1 MIYGLYQSAAGMLTS
16 EYRQA
21 VLANNIANADTTGFK
36 RDIATFAERLPAAL
50 AGVRRGPSAPNLAG
64 LSGGL
69 WLGRTQTDFSAA
81 PKSATGNWQD
91 VALDGPG
98 FLMVAANGQRVL
110 TRDGRLLL
118 DAGGQLVAASD
129 GAPVLGVGGV
139 PIHLNPRGGQPSI
152 DSGGRIEQDGAL
164 VGELGLADVK
174 NYAALRKVGAA
185 RFAAPDDELMPAAA
199 LVQAG
204 CVESSGTQPLSELV
218 NMMEASH
225 AYQLNARMI
234 TLQDDSVGK
243 LISTVLRV

>member
-1 MIYGLYQSAAGMLTS
+1 MIYGLYESAAGMLTN

-36 RDIATFAERLPAAL
+36 RDIATFAERTPAAL
-50 AGVRRGPSAPNLAG
+50 SGERRGPSSPDMAG

-69 WLGRTQTDFSAA
+69 WLGRTQTDFSEA
-81 PKSATGNWQD
+81 PKSWTGNWQD

-98 FLMVAANGQRVL
+98 FLTVEANGQRVL

-118 DAGGQLVAASD
+118 NAGGQLVAASD
-129 GAPVLGVGGV
+129 GAPVLGAGGV
-139 PIHLNPRGGQPSI
+139 PIRLNPRGGQPSI
-152 DSGGRIEQDGAL
+152 DSGGRIEQDGAT

-185 RFAAPDDELMPAAA
+185 RFAAPDDELMPAGA

-204 CVESSGTQPLSELV
+204 YVENSGAQPLSELV
-218 NMMEASH
+218 SMMGASQ

-234 TLQDDSVGK
+234 TLQDDSIGK
-243 LISTVLRV
+243 AISTVLRA